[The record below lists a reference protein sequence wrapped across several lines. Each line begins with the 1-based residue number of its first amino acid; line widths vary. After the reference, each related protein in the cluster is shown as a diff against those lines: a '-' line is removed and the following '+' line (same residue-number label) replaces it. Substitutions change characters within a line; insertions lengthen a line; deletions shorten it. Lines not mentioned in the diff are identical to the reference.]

1 MAVVDISS
9 IVMSSRIRLARNL
22 DKLPMPP
29 RLSGENGFKVL
40 KLVADSVSGLDDFKI
55 YTIKSLPDIDAHVLQ
70 EKHLISKDL
79 LDKKD
84 FGAVILNTDETISIM
99 VNEEDHIR
107 EQCFLRGLELE
118 RAYQMLNALDDKM
131 LKKLNVAYSDDF
143 GFLTTCITN
152 LGTGMRASV
161 MMFLPALTLS
171 GQMDGIMNFLSSRGL
186 VARGAYGEQSDSV
199 GFMYQISNA
208 RSLGV
213 SEKEIIGAVKEAVNQ
228 ICEYENRARI
238 KLVAEKEAEIKD
250 RVFRAFGVLTNCFK
264 LTTAEWFKLS
274 GEVKMGIALG
284 LLRFKDNAILDK
296 LMVECMPNI
305 LTKINKAPTVE
316 LDRDIFRASF
326 VANALKNQRIK

>member
-40 KLVADSVSGLDDFKI
+40 KLVADSVSGLDEFKI

-152 LGTGMRASV
+152 LGTGC
-161 MMFLPALTLS
+161 
-171 GQMDGIMNFLSSRGL
+171 
-186 VARGAYGEQSDSV
+186 AR
-199 GFMYQISNA
+199 
-208 RSLGV
+208 RL
-213 SEKEIIGAVKEAVNQ
+213 
-228 ICEYENRARI
+228 
-238 KLVAEKEAEIKD
+238 
-250 RVFRAFGVLTNCFK
+250 
-264 LTTAEWFKLS
+264 
-274 GEVKMGIALG
+274 
-284 LLRFKDNAILDK
+284 
-296 LMVECMPNI
+296 
-305 LTKINKAPTVE
+305 
-316 LDRDIFRASF
+316 
-326 VANALKNQRIK
+326 